1 MRRPPSVSCAMTIE
15 MPIELA
21 TLRIR
26 VSIEV
31 PSVRRWLGSVRNA
44 TVLSGTNTSP
54 KPKPCTMLMV
64 TISGTPVW
72 SVQPVM

>member
-1 MRRPPSVSCAMTIE
+1 MTME

-44 TVLSGTNTSP
+44 TVDSGTNTRP
-54 KPKPCTMLMV
+54 KPKPWMMLTT
-64 TISGTPVW
+64 TISVTPVW

>member
-1 MRRPPSVSCAMTIE
+1 MTME

-31 PSVRRWLGSVRNA
+31 PSVRRWLGRVRNA

-54 KPKPCTMLMV
+54 NPNPCTMLTI
-64 TISGTPVW
+64 TISETPV
-72 SVQPVM
+72 